1 MGVKSNDPDNALPWN
16 NPPAIPPPTTPPMP
30 CEIKSLVVGSVFS
43 DKSRMALFAIL
54 SEPKHAVPAS
64 AHDAD
69 TDIDVRPIGAP
80 LKMAIEAPRVKPA
93 IAEIATRAAVR
104 STSSIMLDVVI
115 DIEDRDG
122 GVGGSSIAA
131 PDELSFPGLFS
142 DIFATAGTPIELV
155 GWWWRFA
162 CSLALALWLAWLG
175 CGCFGW
181 LGWAVAVG
189 CGVGGRR
196 RAFF

>member
-1 MGVKSNDPDNALPWN
+1 
-16 NPPAIPPPTTPPMP
+16 
-30 CEIKSLVVGSVFS
+30 
-43 DKSRMALFAIL
+43 MALFATL

-104 STSSIMLDVVI
+104 STSSIIMLDVVT

-122 GVGGSSIAA
+122 GDGESSIATSC
-131 PDELSFPGLFS
+131 ELSFPGLFS
-142 DIFATAGTPIELV
+142 DITAAAGTPISYSQLTT
-155 GWWWRFA
+155 GWVVRGG
-162 CSLALALWLAWLG
+162 LALS
-175 CGCFGW
+175 F
-181 LGWAVAVG
+181 
-189 CGVGGRR
+189 GVGGPVRR
-196 RAFF
+196 RASQCQGSSSQHDED

>member
-1 MGVKSNDPDNALPWN
+1 
-16 NPPAIPPPTTPPMP
+16 
-30 CEIKSLVVGSVFS
+30 
-43 DKSRMALFAIL
+43 MALFATL

-104 STSSIMLDVVI
+104 STSSIMLDVVT

-122 GVGGSSIAA
+122 GDGESSIATSC
-131 PDELSFPGLFS
+131 ELSFPGLFS
-142 DIFATAGTPIELV
+142 DMTAATGTPIYHT
-155 GWWWRFA
+155 A
-162 CSLALALWLAWLG
+162 N
-175 CGCFGW
+175 
-181 LGWAVAVG
+181 
-189 CGVGGRR
+189 
-196 RAFF
+196 